1 LPTVGEGG
9 CRRCFA
15 EMPFVAFRGRA
26 IYGDSAWQRTKGV
39 THIVDALGS
48 DSRLGRREEFATL
61 LARVDRAL
69 FAFVF
74 AMAPNRDEAEEL
86 LQETRVVLWEK
97 FDDFATGTNFLAW
110 AYSVARLEVLKYR
123 ERCARH
129 RRLFSNAAIEAI
141 SGEIRTS
148 GDNVERRHA
157 ALQHCLGKLNARHGQ
172 LIRDRYVS
180 GMSVDQLAV
189 RLGRSCDAVYH
200 SLSRI
205 RRGLFECIER
215 TLAAG
220 GCS

>member
-1 LPTVGEGG
+1 
-9 CRRCFA
+9 
-15 EMPFVAFRGRA
+15 
-26 IYGDSAWQRTKGV
+26 
-39 THIVDALGS
+39 VDALES
-48 DSRLGRREEFATL
+48 ESRLGRREEFAAL

-74 AMAPNRDEAEEL
+74 AMAPDRNDAEEL

-97 FDDFATGTNFLAW
+97 FDDFAPGTNFLAW

-123 ERCARH
+123 ERRARH

-141 SGEIRTS
+141 SGEIRTAGDS
-148 GDNVERRHA
+148 GERRHA

-172 LIRDRYVS
+172 LVRDRYLS
-180 GMSVDQLAV
+180 GMTVEQLAV
-189 RLGRSCDAVYH
+189 RIGRSCDAVYQ

-205 RRGLFECIER
+205 RRELFKCIER

-220 GCS
+220 GRG